1 MKNENK
7 NQITYRKEGDYLI
20 PNLSLPPTDYPN
32 YILGK
37 YGRLRLQFLK
47 ENKPIIYQEMLLNNT
62 LRKHIVETDMK
73 AKKQVEELIT
83 SFKKH
88 SNLTEN
94 MKDTDPLYWVGMM
107 NNFKNQA
114 EEIVFKELIYV

>member
-1 MKNENK
+1 MKNK
-7 NQITYRKEGDYLI
+7 NQITYHKEGDYLI

-47 ENKPIIYQEMLLNNT
+47 ENKPIIYQKMLLNNT
-62 LRKHIVETDMK
+62 LRKHIVETDME
-73 AKKQVEELIT
+73 AKKQVERLIT
-83 SFKKH
+83 SFKNH

>member
-1 MKNENK
+1 MKNK

-47 ENKPIIYQEMLLNNT
+47 ENKQFIYQEMLLNNT
-62 LRKHIVETDMK
+62 LRKHIVETDMD
-73 AKKQVEELIT
+73 AKKQIEDLIT
-83 SFKKH
+83 SFKNH

-114 EEIVFKELIYV
+114 EEIAFKELIYV

>member
-1 MKNENK
+1 MKNK
-7 NQITYRKEGDYLI
+7 NQITYHKEGDYLI

-62 LRKHIVETDMK
+62 LRKHIVETDME
-73 AKKQVEELIT
+73 AKKQVEHLIT
-83 SFKKH
+83 SFKNH

-114 EEIVFKELIYV
+114 EEIVFKELIYA

>member
-1 MKNENK
+1 MKNK
-7 NQITYRKEGDYLI
+7 NLITYHKEGDYLI

-47 ENKPIIYQEMLLNNT
+47 ENKPIIYQKMLLNNT
-62 LRKHIVETDMK
+62 LRKHIVETDME
-73 AKKQVEELIT
+73 AKKQVERLIT
-83 SFKKH
+83 SFKNH

-94 MKDTDPLYWVGMM
+94 LKDTDPLYWVGMM

-114 EEIVFKELIYV
+114 EEIVFKELIYA

>member
-1 MKNENK
+1 MKNK
-7 NQITYRKEGDYLI
+7 NQITYHKEGDYLI

-62 LRKHIVETDMK
+62 LRKHIVETDMG
-73 AKKQVEELIT
+73 AKKQIEELIT
-83 SFKKH
+83 HFKKH
-88 SNLTEN
+88 STLTEN
-94 MKDTDPLYWVGMM
+94 MKDTDQLYWVGMM

>member
-1 MKNENK
+1 MKNK
-7 NQITYRKEGDYLI
+7 NQITYHKEGDYLI

>member
-1 MKNENK
+1 MKNK
-7 NQITYRKEGDYLI
+7 NQITYHKEGDYLI

-47 ENKPIIYQEMLLNNT
+47 ENKPIIYQKMLLNNT
-62 LRKHIVETDMK
+62 LRKHIVETDIE
-73 AKKQVEELIT
+73 AKKQVERLIT
-83 SFKKH
+83 SFKNH

-94 MKDTDPLYWVGMM
+94 MKNTDPLYWVGMM